1 MDFNKYTTLV
11 QAMIVGMAVYMSGK
25 GIYVN
30 SVLSAQ
36 SFCEPKTALKK
47 SIFKKLNFIG
57 TGSLTKT

>member
-1 MDFNKYTTLV
+1 MYQCRFMDFNKYTTLV
-11 QAMIVGMAVYMSGK
+11 QAMIVGMAVHVSGK

-47 SIFKKLNFIG
+47 SIF
-57 TGSLTKT
+57 